1 MNDSNLYRVYDEKL
15 DLLYEVSV
23 KPGQK
28 ERDVELKKLLGK
40 SQLFLSIENLTC
52 YRIMPDL
59 K

>member
-28 ERDVELKKLLGK
+28 ERDVELKKLLRK
-40 SQLFLSIENLTC
+40 SQLFLTLENLTC
-52 YRIMPDL
+52 YRIVPDI

>member
-28 ERDVELKKLLGK
+28 ERDVELKKLLRK
-40 SQLFLSIENLTC
+40 TLLRF
-52 YRIMPDL
+52 
-59 K
+59 